1 MALPIAVE
9 KCVAS
14 RRWAGRCCCDRCV
27 GTAGCSGCMNWWW
40 WYGVCSSKQSV
51 AGNGELG
58 VMQRNV
64 GASRQRRILFWT
76 LMRQRVFATAQKL
89 PPLRLHQPLTFTC
102 FNLIYRTLAFYAK
115 PSLDYNIDRSSCHF
129 VWTHL
134 QAFTS
139 LYHSCCPT
147 ASFIAFTGDRGD
159 LRASNVML
167 HCTTRYR
174 APLGRSPL
182 FRI

>member
-1 MALPIAVE
+1 M
-9 KCVAS
+9 
-14 RRWAGRCCCDRCV
+14 GRCCCGGCV
-27 GTAGCSGCMNWWW
+27 GTAGCRGCMNWWW
-40 WYGVCSSKQSV
+40 RWYGVCSSKQSV

-64 GASRQRRILFWT
+64 GGSRQRRILFWT

-115 PSLDYNIDRSSCHF
+115 PPHNYNIDHSSCHF

-147 ASFIAFTGDRGD
+147 ASSIAFTGDRGD
-159 LRASNVML
+159 LRPSNVMS

-174 APLGRSPL
+174 APHGRSPL

>member
-1 MALPIAVE
+1 MAPPIAVE

-40 WYGVCSSKQSV
+40 WYRVCSSKQRV
-51 AGNGELG
+51 AGNGEPG

-64 GASRQRRILFWT
+64 GGSRQRRILFWT

-89 PPLRLHQPLTFTC
+89 PPLRLHQPLTSTC
-102 FNLIYRTLAFYAK
+102 IKLIYLTLNFYIK
-115 PSLDYNIDRSSCHF
+115 PSRKYTNGHSNCHF
-129 VWTHL
+129 AWTHPY
-134 QAFTS
+134 AFTS

-159 LRASNVML
+159 LRPSNVML
-167 HCTTRYR
+167 HCTTRY
-174 APLGRSPL
+174 
-182 FRI
+182 

>member
-14 RRWAGRCCCDRCV
+14 RRWAGRCCCRQMRGYDRVQCAYELSV
-27 GTAGCSGCMNWWW
+27 VC
-40 WYGVCSSKQSV
+40 CSSKQSV
-51 AGNGELG
+51 WWQ
-58 VMQRNV
+58 VMVSLEEQRN
-64 GASRQRRILFWT
+64 GGCSRQRRILFWT